1 MLKRAAHFIIF
12 AIVFMAPFSAQARPE
27 QVRVENNDPT
37 ITKAQRQA
45 LRQQAA
51 REYEKLKFFFNA
63 DVGPVTLTVR
73 DHGVGR
79 HVPPAQIIIPSRLI
93 EKSRA
98 ITAHELT
105 HLLTQGW
112 ASSLLKEGLAVY
124 AQDKFGEQRGWP
136 NFKQSVHRAAIIAI
150 NKAEPL
156 VRGPGDA
163 NHVLSTRNPGNT
175 NLRRAAYNVAGSW
188 VMWIIEQR
196 MDGDITR
203 FMADLYRSNAYRKA
217 LGSSFAE
224 LRREW
229 REFLAT
235 L

>member
-1 MLKRAAHFIIF
+1 M
-12 AIVFMAPFSAQARPE
+12 
-27 QVRVENNDPT
+27 
-37 ITKAQRQA
+37 
-45 LRQQAA
+45 
-51 REYEKLKFFFNA
+51 
-63 DVGPVTLTVR
+63 TLTVR
-73 DHGVGR
+73 EHGVGR
-79 HVPPAQIIIPSRLI
+79 HEPPAKIFIPLRLI

-163 NHVLSTRNPGNT
+163 NRVLSTRNPGKT
-175 NLRRAAYNVAGSW
+175 DLRRAAYNVAGSW
-188 VMWIIEQR
+188 VMWIIDQR
-196 MDGDITR
+196 MDGDIAR
-203 FMADLYRSNAYRKA
+203 LMVELYRSNAYRKA
-217 LGSSFAE
+217 LGSSFVE
-224 LRREW
+224 LRGEW
-229 REFLAT
+229 RAFLAT